1 MKPTCFGLLDF
12 TAGYHQTLLDPTS
25 RLLTA
30 FRAAGG
36 LYQWTPVAM
45 GLKGAGPYFQR
56 SMQTKVFH
64 GLVYIDDV
72 LTHGKTDPEFLTNT
86 RQTSL
91 STRVNATKTLI
102 PREYK

>member
-56 SMQTKVFH
+56 SMQNKVFH

-72 LTHGKTDPEFLTNT
+72 LTHGKTDPEFLTT
-86 RQTSL
+86 T
-91 STRVNATKTLI
+91 
-102 PREYK
+102 